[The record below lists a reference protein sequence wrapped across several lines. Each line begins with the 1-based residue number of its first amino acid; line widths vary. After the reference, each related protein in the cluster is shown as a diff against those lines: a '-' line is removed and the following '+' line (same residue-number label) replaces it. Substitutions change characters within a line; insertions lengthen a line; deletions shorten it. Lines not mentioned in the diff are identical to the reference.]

1 MGAALAAASGLGF
14 GAFQSINRR
23 AAAGIRSAYVSTF
36 LQLVVALAVL
46 VVASVAAADPSRL
59 GSATAA
65 TIAWFGA
72 AGAVHF
78 FCGWTLL
85 NMSQERIGAARTS
98 PLLSTSPVFAAFV
111 AWITLGEL
119 PGALSWLGIVLVVS
133 GAATVAI
140 LPALRAREPASWIDA
155 RFGLGTTLAWAVS
168 PVLIR
173 HGLEGLD
180 SPLLGVTI
188 GLAVAVAAYLA
199 ALPLVARPLGEGGL
213 GSREALFLKLLA
225 GLLVGL
231 ATWARYAALDSVT
244 IAVVAGLQLLS
255 VPVVLTVSP
264 LLMGGHLEN
273 VNRTVWAGA
282 GLVIAGSL
290 LLVVDST

>member
-36 LQLVVALAVL
+36 LQLVVALVVL
-46 VVASVAAADPSRL
+46 VVASVTAADPGRL
-59 GSATAA
+59 SSATAA

-98 PLLSTSPVFAAFV
+98 PLLSTSPVFAAFI

-119 PGALSWLGIVLVVS
+119 PGALSWLGIALVVS

-155 RFGLGTTLAWAVS
+155 RFGLGTALAWAVS

-173 HGLEGLD
+173 HGLRGLD

-188 GLAVAVAAYLA
+188 GLAVAVAAYVA
-199 ALPLVARPLGEGGL
+199 ALPLVARPFGEGGL
-213 GSREALFLKLLA
+213 GSREALFLKLFA

>member
-1 MGAALAAASGLGF
+1 MGSALAAASGLGF

-46 VVASVAAADPSRL
+46 VVASVTATDLGKL

-65 TIAWFGA
+65 TIAWFAA

-85 NMSQERIGAARTS
+85 NMSQQRVGAARTS

-111 AWITLGEL
+111 AWITLGEV
-119 PGALSWLGIVLVVS
+119 PGALAWLGIGLVAG
-133 GAATVAI
+133 GAATVAAV
-140 LPALRAREPASWIDA
+140 PARRAAGRANWLDA
-155 RFGLGTTLAWAVS
+155 RFGIGTALAWAIS

-173 HGLEGLD
+173 HGLDGLD

-188 GLAVAVAAYLA
+188 GLTAAVLVYLV
-199 ALPLVARPLGEGGL
+199 ALPAVERGVGREL
-213 GSREALFLKLLA
+213 GSREAVLLKLVA

-231 ATWARYAALDSVT
+231 ATWARYAALDSTTV
-244 IAVVAGLQLLS
+244 AVVAGLQLLS
-255 VPVVLTVSP
+255 VPVVLLVSP
-264 LLMGGHLEN
+264 RVMGGHLEL
-273 VNRTVWAGA
+273 VNRTVWTGA
-282 GLVIAGSL
+282 GLVIAGSAL
-290 LLVVDST
+290 LAVASA

>member
-1 MGAALAAASGLGF
+1 MGSALAAASGLGF
-14 GAFQSINRR
+14 GAFQSSNRR
-23 AAAGIRSAYVSTF
+23 AAAGISSAYVSTF

-46 VVASVAAADPSRL
+46 VVASVTAADPGRL

-119 PGALSWLGIVLVVS
+119 PGALAWLGIVLVAS
-133 GAATVAI
+133 GAAAVAI
-140 LPALRAREPASWIDA
+140 MPARRSIEPASWLDA
-155 RFGLGTTLAWAVS
+155 RYGIGTALAWAVS
-168 PVLIR
+168 PVFIR
-173 HGLEGLD
+173 HGLDGLD

-188 GLAVAVAAYLA
+188 GLAVAVLAYLA
-199 ALPLVARPLGEGGL
+199 ALPLLTRPFAGGGL
-213 GSREALFLKLLA
+213 GSREALALKLAA

-255 VPVVLTVSP
+255 VPVVLTLSP
-264 LLMGGHLEN
+264 LLMGDHLEN
-273 VNRTVWAGA
+273 VNRAVWAGA

-290 LLVVDST
+290 LLVVDSA